1 MNIINKML
9 KKYKTLSLPVKASLW
24 YIVCSILNKG
34 LALLSTPVFT
44 RVMTEDQYGQFSIF
58 QSWCAILIIFTSLNI
73 FLSGYQKGLL
83 LFKDDAK
90 RFTSS
95 QLGLIVTITAL
106 FGVVY
111 LVAPSFWSDF
121 LQISPVLMIAM
132 FAELF
137 FMPATELWSAQQRFD
152 YKYKKNVIA
161 TIFMTVFSIGVGIL
175 VVINTEYKTEARVYA
190 DMLAKCLVGILLFV
204 LLFGRGKTYYNKK
217 YWKYALSFN
226 IPLIPHYLSNYILN
240 QSDRLMIGKLV
251 GNAQA
256 AYYSVA
262 YTISS
267 VILLVMNSVNNSL
280 TPYIYKSIDSK
291 KDKQIKNVAN
301 LLVMLIACLCVGT
314 MAFAPEVIYVFAGE
328 RYLDAIYVIP
338 PVSLSVLFIFIYSLF
353 STIEYYYQRTKLI
366 SAATCICAGLNLILN
381 FVFIKIYGYY
391 AAGYTTLVCYIFLAL
406 VHYLFYRKVLKEE
419 NISEDIY
426 DLKTIFAV
434 SAVSIFLMLIM
445 TIVYKK
451 IVVRYAIVL
460 IVLIVLM
467 LNWKKIKN
475 MLLVVKK

>member
-9 KKYKTLSLPVKASLW
+9 NKYKTLSLPVKASLW
-24 YIVCSILNKG
+24 YTVCSILNKG

-44 RVMTEDQYGQFSIF
+44 RVMTEEQYGQFSIF
-58 QSWCAILIIFTSLNI
+58 QSWYAILIIFTSLNI
-73 FLSGYQKGLL
+73 FLGGYQKGLL

-152 YKYKKNVIA
+152 YKYKKNVIVA
-161 TIFMTVFSIGVGIL
+161 IFMTVFSVGVGIL

-217 YWKYALSFN
+217 YWKYALGFN

-291 KDKQIKNVAN
+291 
-301 LLVMLIACLCVGT
+301 
-314 MAFAPEVIYVFAGE
+314 
-328 RYLDAIYVIP
+328 R
-338 PVSLSVLFIFIYSLF
+338 
-353 STIEYYYQRTKLI
+353 I
-366 SAATCICAGLNLILN
+366 S
-381 FVFIKIYGYY
+381 K
-391 AAGYTTLVCYIFLAL
+391 
-406 VHYLFYRKVLKEE
+406 
-419 NISEDIY
+419 
-426 DLKTIFAV
+426 
-434 SAVSIFLMLIM
+434 
-445 TIVYKK
+445 
-451 IVVRYAIVL
+451 
-460 IVLIVLM
+460 
-467 LNWKKIKN
+467 
-475 MLLVVKK
+475 